1 MFDFISCYLCKAKPT
16 EMNNIDKV
24 RERVVNELAYQFGL
38 STLHARIRFFE
49 YFLHVA
55 YRLEIKKWQARGED
69 KEKVAELK
77 KKIQKRFKIELGL
90 NIDKPRAGGAGT
102 SNDGN
107 VARKFFENLDK
118 VVDITNLDRTA
129 LERCATILQVMASGC
144 KIDVIAFDKYCIETA
159 RLLVSLYPWYYLPA
173 SIHKVLIHGSAVID
187 YFHVPIGQLS
197 EEAQEARNKDWKRYI
212 FFSCV
217 SVNYIFVF
225 NFRYREFNTRKASRS
240 ATNHDLINWL
250 LASSDPLVTVTRGWP
265 KKHEKPLSDDARL
278 LLDDDADIPLN
289 G

>member
-24 RERVVNELAYQFGL
+24 RERVVNEMAYQFGL

-102 SNDGN
+102 SNDGTQIF
-107 VARKFFENLDK
+107 RKL
-118 VVDITNLDRTA
+118 
-129 LERCATILQVMASGC
+129 G
-144 KIDVIAFDKYCIETA
+144 
-159 RLLVSLYPWYYLPA
+159 
-173 SIHKVLIHGSAVID
+173 
-187 YFHVPIGQLS
+187 
-197 EEAQEARNKDWKRYI
+197 
-212 FFSCV
+212 
-217 SVNYIFVF
+217 
-225 NFRYREFNTRKASRS
+225 
-240 ATNHDLINWL
+240 
-250 LASSDPLVTVTRGWP
+250 
-265 KKHEKPLSDDARL
+265 
-278 LLDDDADIPLN
+278 
-289 G
+289 